1 MIKQANVGVGI
12 KDGEN
17 SHAAGSSD
25 LAIKRVGDLPGLM
38 FHHGKQNWER
48 NTKMA
53 HLISGMK
60 MTVVL
65 ALLFYDVIY
74 NDFTAKALF
83 TGTHHNTPH
92 QRSELCCYLG
102 FNTCMFFLFRTNAIG
117 I

>member
-83 TGTHHNTPH
+83 TGTLHTTTP
-92 QRSELCCYLG
+92 L
-102 FNTCMFFLFRTNAIG
+102 TNAVNCVVFGVPI
-117 I
+117 